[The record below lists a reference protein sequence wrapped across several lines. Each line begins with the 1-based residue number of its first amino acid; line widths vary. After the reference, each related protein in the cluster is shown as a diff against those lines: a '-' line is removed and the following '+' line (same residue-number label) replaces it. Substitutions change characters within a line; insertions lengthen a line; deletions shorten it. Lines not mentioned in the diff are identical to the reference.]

1 MSKNKT
7 DQGTQ
12 PRSGLGTSKHVTAC
26 SWTTKIRLL
35 HTAQPDPNRLL
46 ETVHRLS
53 QPQNYAWALSGRV
66 LVGIEQNC
74 VMSRTKNVTVEWHAI
89 PTPYLVP
96 AMNMHH
102 KYSTQLLLENIIFI
116 S

>member
-1 MSKNKT
+1 
-7 DQGTQ
+7 
-12 PRSGLGTSKHVTAC
+12 
-26 SWTTKIRLL
+26 
-35 HTAQPDPNRLL
+35 
-46 ETVHRLS
+46 
-53 QPQNYAWALSGRV
+53 
-66 LVGIEQNC
+66 
-74 VMSRTKNVTVEWHAI
+74 MSRTKNVTVEWHAI